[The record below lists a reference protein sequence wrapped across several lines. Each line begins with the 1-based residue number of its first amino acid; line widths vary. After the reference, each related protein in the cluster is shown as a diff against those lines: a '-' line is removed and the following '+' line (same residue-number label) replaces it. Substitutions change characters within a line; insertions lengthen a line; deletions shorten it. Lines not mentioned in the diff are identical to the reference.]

1 MTLSSSKWLNWGAIV
16 AIVLALFNI
25 FFWPGPDGIALVK
38 IGTPSKTVHI
48 DTTLLGIN
56 AERAATVF
64 QPGTSLKA
72 TIDKTYSTIFTLE
85 KVQELTNTVAGTQ
98 RDGTVKALP
107 DPRPEMG
114 YSKNLLLTFKVPGYA
129 NNNGTYVGLK
139 SIRIGSAIKIIGD
152 EFETQATV
160 IATRTDS

>member
-1 MTLSSSKWLNWGAIV
+1 MTFSRSRWLNWGAIAAV
-16 AIVLALFNI
+16 VLALLNI

-48 DTTLLGIN
+48 EATLLGLN
-56 AERAATVF
+56 AERAAAVF
-64 QPGTSLKA
+64 QTGTSLKA
-72 TIDKTYSTIFTLE
+72 TIDKTYSTTFTLE
-85 KVQELTNTVAGTQ
+85 KVQEITNTVAGTQ

-107 DPRPEMG
+107 DPRGEMK

-139 SIRIGSAIKIIGD
+139 PIRIGNAIKIIGD

-160 IATRTDS
+160 VSARTD